1 MKLFFLG
8 FWFLLGIG
16 FLFSAD
22 GGTLLN
28 PDLKKIVHKYMQNKG
43 VRMNFKKTTY
53 LKLLKKTKKSAGEVL
68 MSKGSFVLKVA
79 DSLNTQI
86 LFDGNHLWY
95 IISPPDAKKQIEQIN
110 LNTAEQNKHLL
121 SILFSSDLFFQNFR
135 FISSRSKGRTWI
147 LDFEPVKSS
156 DIKSFSVKVDGGL
169 ILKVWLEWKVSENK
183 EEYTFSNI
191 RFNQNISPARFQMA
205 NNKGRL

>member
-1 MKLFFLG
+1 MLFFG
-8 FWFLLGIG
+8 FWVLLSSV

-22 GGTLLN
+22 GVSISS
-28 PDLKKIVHKYMQNKG
+28 PDFKKIVHKYTQNKG
-43 VRMNFKKTTY
+43 VRMNFEKQIY
-53 LKLLKKTKKSAGEVL
+53 LKLLQKTKKSKGEIL

-79 DSLNTQI
+79 DLLNTRI

-95 IISPPDAKKQIEQIN
+95 IVSPSGAKEQIEQIN

-121 SILFSSDLFFQNFR
+121 SFLFSSDMFFQKFR
-135 FISSRSKGRTWI
+135 FVSSRSKGRTWV

-169 ILKVWLEWKVSENK
+169 ILKIWLEWKNSENT

-191 RFNQNISPARFQMA
+191 RFNQNISTRQFQMT
-205 NNKGRL
+205 NNKRLL